1 MELNTY
7 YPRLYELIINTY
19 RTQWDKVKK
28 LIIQGQENGVFKK
41 DINVTLV
48 QTMMMES
55 MQMMHRDNLLNKA
68 NLSYRDAIKE
78 ASEIIV
84 SGISL

>member
-55 MQMMHRDNLLNKA
+55 MQMMHRDNLLSKA

>member
-1 MELNTY
+1 MQN
-7 YPRLYELIINTY
+7 
-19 RTQWDKVKK
+19 KVKK

-55 MQMMHRDNLLNKA
+55 MQMMHRDNLLSKA